1 MKRSVIVTVCT
12 LVVATLILGS
22 AAVMAKKPDGSDG
35 TRDVVTLSNGFP
47 SGPHE
52 TLNIHG
58 KKADYQCV
66 ECVPCSNCEPPVQ
79 CNVVNIPE
87 YTTEDVRI
95 SYVSGRKVNIKELT
109 VFDSC
114 AGFDPPGQED
124 GAEVWLP
131 YEADGYL
138 VYARALGKPAKGN
151 PDDPLYEPRRIIF
164 QNEENDNPVV
174 YSLFGEVTE
183 PGDIPLML
191 PIGLIT
197 KDGAYEL
204 MSTEDGNIN
213 LVRFDSE
220 PTGKGRGKTL
230 GKEITDMFMWSG
242 WVFHW
247 SLDINGDE
255 AVNELDVE
263 YSCWSAYDTDGNG
276 IIDYD
281 PDILAIGDANIDG
294 NIDRLDLAYVA
305 PCAYDL
311 NNDGVIDATEFDNWL
326 TLNEQGWVFPPSLDL
341 NDDGVVDNLDVEY
354 DCIQLCG
361 SVLGCIYD
369 LDNDGDI
376 DPFDGS
382 YDEADEFENWL
393 EDKIPGDQTEAD
405 FYVTLWVH
413 YETPVWVFTIADLV
427 YNNQLITNQGIKNL
441 QIRFYPVDGTTFS
454 ES

>member
-1 MKRSVIVTVCT
+1 MKRIMIVGLAV
-12 LVVATLILGS
+12 LVVATLIFGS
-22 AAVMAKKPDGSDG
+22 SIVMAAKPDGKGG
-35 TRDVVTLSNGFP
+35 TKDVISLSNGFP

-58 KKADYQCV
+58 KKANYQCV
-66 ECVPCSNCEPPVQ
+66 ECVPCTTCDPPVQ

-87 YTTEDVRI
+87 YTTEDVKI
-95 SYVSGRKVNIKELT
+95 SYVSGRKVKISELT

-114 AGFDPPGQED
+114 AGFDLPAQED

-131 YEADGYL
+131 YHQAGYL
-138 VYARALGKPAKGN
+138 VYARALGKPAKGDPN
-151 PDDPLYEPRRIIF
+151 DPLYEPRKIIF
-164 QNEENDNPVV
+164 QNEENNNPIV

-204 MSTEDGNIN
+204 MSTEDGQIY

-220 PTGKGRGKTL
+220 PQGKGRGKTL

-247 SLDINGDE
+247 SLDLNGDE

-263 YSCWSAYDTDGNG
+263 YSCWSAYDTNGNG

-281 PDILAIGDANIDG
+281 PDLLAIGDANGDTS
-294 NIDRLDLAYVA
+294 IDRLDLAFVA

-311 NNDGVIDATEFDNWL
+311 DNNGEIDAW
-326 TLNEQGWVFPPSLDL
+326 
-341 NDDGVVDNLDVEY
+341 
-354 DCIQLCG
+354 
-361 SVLGCIYD
+361 
-369 LDNDGDI
+369 
-376 DPFDGS
+376 DGS

-393 EDKIPGDQTEAD
+393 EDKIPGDQTESD
-405 FYVTLWVH
+405 FYITLWVH

-427 YNNQLITNQGIKNL
+427 YSNQLVSNQGIKNL
-441 QIRFYPVDGTTFS
+441 QIRFYPIDDIEFTS
-454 ES
+454 LQ